1 MDNSST
7 DSLQVFQ
14 ALSKRAYHYLT
25 DTLGYSAKV
34 AGSYQRAWRRII
46 TFMQDQCIIDFDQS
60 VAQHFLEHEFGQ
72 CT

>member
-34 AGSYQRAWRRII
+34 AGSYQRAWRRIF
-46 TFMQDQCIIDFDQS
+46 TFMQDHSITHYDQS
-60 VAQHFLEHEFGQ
+60 VTQQFYEHEFGQ